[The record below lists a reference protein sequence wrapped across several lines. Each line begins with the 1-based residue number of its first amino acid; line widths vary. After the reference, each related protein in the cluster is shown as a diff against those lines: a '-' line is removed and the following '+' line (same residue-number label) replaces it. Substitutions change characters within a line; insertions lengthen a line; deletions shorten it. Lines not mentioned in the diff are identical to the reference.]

1 MVKQTSK
8 YGVLAMVGFTAAC
21 VGILLYLWLTF
32 GGPIPLRAEGYRFQ
46 VEFPEAGQLTQEAD
60 VRISGV
66 NVGRVKRKEANPQT
80 GVTDAT
86 IELQSEFAPIPVDTT
101 AILRQKTLLGET
113 YVELTPGAGARSPTA
128 RPCSSIQLLN
138 ALRVSGSKARKIS
151 SSSTVGVTAPAGSV
165 PPSASIRVP
174 PPTPGVSST

>member
-1 MVKQTSK
+1 MVKQTSR

-66 NVGRVKRKEANPQT
+66 NVGKVKTKQANPQT

-86 IELQSEFAPIPVDTT
+86 IELQDEFAPIPVDTT

-113 YVELTPGAGARSPTA
+113 YVELTPGASGSRMLADGGKLPVGAVSPTVELDEIFRA
-128 RPCSSIQLLN
+128 FDPDTRRAFSN
-138 ALRVSGSKARKIS
+138 
-151 SSSTVGVTAPAGSV
+151 
-165 PPSASIRVP
+165 
-174 PPTPGVSST
+174 